1 MLDEN
6 DIKQLGLIYQADKNE
21 INKRRL
27 STAINHI
34 NMFDSQVER
43 VKHILSDTTTTD
55 KNKITKL
62 FVYTDIMYTPQGVS
76 AWESMQ
82 IN

>member
-1 MLDEN
+1 MLNEN
-6 DIKQLGLIYQADKNE
+6 DIKKLESIYQTDKNE

-27 STAINHI
+27 DTAINHI

-43 VKHILSDTTTTD
+43 VKLILSDITTTD
-55 KNKITKL
+55 RSKITRL
-62 FVYTDIMYTPQGVS
+62 FVYTDIMYTQKGVS
-76 AWESMQ
+76 AWKPMQ